1 MKRHVKSI
9 LSLALVFCI
18 LSGCVETKPYDA
30 LSDPNV
36 LWGEEVS
43 YDLPD
48 YIPPGSVILGP
59 KLYQAVKSAGE
70 ENLIAFEVQ
79 MVYYYPWPTDIDRLA
94 IPDELANDSSWIEK
108 IEKYSQSPQGE
119 LYEEIFSY
127 LRENV
132 SSPQEY
138 KEFYYSWKCMEAEGL
153 RERFIEFGFT
163 PVYDLNALSQN
174 HAIAMEQVLTFV
186 GSADSILGLEERLSP
201 QERYH
206 YILDFT
212 EKKEGDLSDGLTDGN
227 DYEEDNDT
235 MLPEQVPDDF
245 SFTLT
250 FGTFGSS
257 SYSSKTGQL
266 KKTAGS
272 VATYFLTE
280 EEMQTIYDAIREMNI
295 DHIDEFGYKDFQ
307 GSDPHLTIWL
317 TVRTG
322 DFSKRVGFKEIADYH
337 AHRTLRGAKFLN
349 AVRTI
354 KDILE
359 NTEEWKALPEGTNK
373 YL

>member
-18 LSGCVETKPYDA
+18 LSGCAELKPYDA
-30 LSDPNV
+30 LTDPNV

-43 YDLPD
+43 YEPN
-48 YIPPGSVILGP
+48 YFPHGSVFLAP
-59 KLYQAVKSAGE
+59 KLKQAVESAGE

-79 MVYYYPWPTDIDRLA
+79 MGYYYAWPTDITRLA

-108 IEKYSQSPQGE
+108 IEKYSQSPQYA
-119 LYEEIFSY
+119 LYEEIFIY
-127 LRENV
+127 LRENI
-132 SSPQEY
+132 SSQKEY
-138 KEFYYSWKCMEAEGL
+138 DDFYHSWKCVEAEGL
-153 RERFIEFGFT
+153 RERFIELGFT
-163 PVYDLNALSQN
+163 PVYDLNALSPN
-174 HAIAMEQVLTFV
+174 LVVATEQVLTFV
-186 GSADSILGLEERLSP
+186 GSADSIRGLEERLSP
-201 QERYH
+201 QELDH
-206 YILDFT
+206 YILEFT
-212 EKKEGDLSDGLTDGN
+212 EKKEGDLSDSLTDGN

-235 MLPEQVPDDF
+235 ALPEQMPDDF
-245 SFTLT
+245 SFALT

-322 DFSKRVGFKEIADYH
+322 DLSKTVGFKEIAGYH

-349 AVRTI
+349 VVRTI